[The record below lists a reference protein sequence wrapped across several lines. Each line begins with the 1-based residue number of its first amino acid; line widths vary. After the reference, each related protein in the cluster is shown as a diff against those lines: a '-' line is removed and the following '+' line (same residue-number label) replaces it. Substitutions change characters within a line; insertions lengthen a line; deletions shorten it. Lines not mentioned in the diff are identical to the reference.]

1 MLIGKPMDVRG
12 TWTSFALEPTGE
24 NFQPLYDATKRLV
37 WTLCRRILG
46 DEGDAAD
53 AFQSTYCRLLLLA
66 REGGAGAAME
76 DPVRQIARCAIQEA
90 DRTRKARIR
99 RRVRESSYAEGANRM
114 SLEDRG
120 PEGEV
125 EREESRERVEGIVAD
140 LPEAYRLPVQ
150 LHFFHGLSQRDVAAA
165 LDLPLSTVSD
175 RIRQAL
181 RRLEPLFRRAGL
193 AGAQAS
199 LGAAVAAATLF
210 EPKLSAAVVFERA
223 MALAKVSAVNAAAS
237 TPAPNAAPSSISA
250 SLSTPVSSLP
260 VSTTQAFTA
269 FIAGLGIM
277 KAKAILLALLL
288 AALSLTALL
297 SYFPRAVHRA
307 NPVVRPA
314 PEVQSSPPPQTALAP
329 APANPQPATAPT
341 SPKPED
347 AISGVVVD
355 AVTREPLPGATVR
368 QGAREAVADASGAY
382 VLESP
387 EAVQRELVATADGH
401 ARQLALVSHVSPAL
415 SRHDFALEPAVR
427 VKVAIVDSESRPVPG
442 AHVTPP
448 WQGTGGVYRP
458 DLTVTAGAD
467 GIAWIE
473 GVMRRTP
480 PEILV
485 EAGGWRSTYFQ
496 PQPREGEDTVECRVV
511 LERLEARIRRRAI
524 VGTVTDPMSR
534 AIAGATIEW
543 KDGEGTSY
551 GDGAVYG
558 QFRATSGADG
568 EYRLEF
574 DDDYDTCA
582 LGVAAPGWAPQVADR
597 VQPGEPDAPARKDF
611 TLERGHWLAG
621 RALDEQGGP
630 LAGVQVRAMPRL
642 DLLGVAVA
650 YPAVLRE
657 AVTDAE
663 GRFRLEDLP
672 GPKAALE
679 LAARDRRPRL
689 EALVDVDQEVDI
701 AVPGYGTIR
710 GVVVDEATGDPVPAF
725 TVKISGVSLN
735 ANRVA
740 LGESFTS
747 PEGRF
752 ILKDLDSGATHTLY
766 VEADGYMTAVQE
778 GVVPASS
785 TALRI
790 ALSRGKPLKGQ
801 VIDAPSG
808 QPIAGALLLA
818 ASADRLRSI
827 QAADAAFLARLP
839 VAAEVQRLSSDATGS
854 FVLREAKPLGLLVFA
869 PGHAKLSIPVDA
881 RGRYAQRD
889 GRLRIVLERGVKL
902 RGTCYDRGAPARR
915 VEVRLERAGG
925 EWDTANEMDRAYAR
939 LTTDSEGRFAWDDLG
954 IGTYSLKT
962 DRAVAGP
969 GPSFKVS
976 VCRRIEV
983 ATLEDR
989 EVDLGKERGT
999 STIRGSIGGMEDM
1012 ESLGITVTLRPLD
1025 DLESDELEFSTYRE
1039 WAWKYVCPDLKS
1051 GKYSVSVSF
1060 WQAGAT
1066 RAVDLAPIEVG
1077 AAVEPT
1083 IEVPATAEAR

>member
-1 MLIGKPMDVRG
+1 
-12 TWTSFALEPTGE
+12 
-24 NFQPLYDATKRLV
+24 
-37 WTLCRRILG
+37 
-46 DEGDAAD
+46 
-53 AFQSTYCRLLLLA
+53 
-66 REGGAGAAME
+66 
-76 DPVRQIARCAIQEA
+76 
-90 DRTRKARIR
+90 
-99 RRVRESSYAEGANRM
+99 
-114 SLEDRG
+114 
-120 PEGEV
+120 
-125 EREESRERVEGIVAD
+125 
-140 LPEAYRLPVQ
+140 
-150 LHFFHGLSQRDVAAA
+150 
-165 LDLPLSTVSD
+165 
-175 RIRQAL
+175 
-181 RRLEPLFRRAGL
+181 
-193 AGAQAS
+193 
-199 LGAAVAAATLF
+199 
-210 EPKLSAAVVFERA
+210 
-223 MALAKVSAVNAAAS
+223 
-237 TPAPNAAPSSISA
+237 
-250 SLSTPVSSLP
+250 
-260 VSTTQAFTA
+260 
-269 FIAGLGIM
+269 
-277 KAKAILLALLL
+277 
-288 AALSLTALL
+288 
-297 SYFPRAVHRA
+297 
-307 NPVVRPA
+307 
-314 PEVQSSPPPQTALAP
+314 
-329 APANPQPATAPT
+329 
-341 SPKPED
+341 
-347 AISGVVVD
+347 
-355 AVTREPLPGATVR
+355 
-368 QGAREAVADASGAY
+368 
-382 VLESP
+382 
-387 EAVQRELVATADGH
+387 
-401 ARQLALVSHVSPAL
+401 
-415 SRHDFALEPAVR
+415 VR

-543 KDGEGTSY
+543 KDGEGTSF

-735 ANRVA
+735 ANRAA

-752 ILKDLDSGATHTLY
+752 ILKDLDSGAAHTLY

-790 ALSRGKPLKGQ
+790 ALSRGKPLEGQ

-839 VAAEVQRLSSDATGS
+839 VAAEVQTPIERRDR
-854 FVLREAKPLGLLVFA
+854 FVRPARGQAAGA
-869 PGHAKLSIPVDA
+869 PGVRSWPRQALHSGRCARPVRATRRAPAHRA
-881 RGRYAQRD
+881 RARRQAG
-889 GRLRIVLERGVKL
+889 
-902 RGTCYDRGAPARR
+902 GTCYDRGAPARR

-939 LTTDSEGRFAWDDLG
+939 VTTDSEGRFAWDDLG

-999 STIRGSIGGMEDM
+999 STIRGSIGGMEDK

-1025 DLESDELEFSTYRE
+1025 DLDSDELEFSTYRE
-1039 WAWKYVCPDLKS
+1039 WAWKYVCPDLKA